1 MELGILRGLLIFDVL
16 GCLIEIIIS
25 INIDFDIKLECI
37 NLIYNYDRIEFYC
50 RKVIRLKYNRKW
62 LGGLEVWDGNKY
74 YNF

>member
-16 GCLIEIIIS
+16 GFLIEIIIS

-50 RKVIRLKYNRKW
+50 RKVIRLK
-62 LGGLEVWDGNKY
+62 
-74 YNF
+74 

>member
-16 GCLIEIIIS
+16 GFLIEIIIS

-50 RKVIRLKYNRKW
+50 RKVIRLKYNRK
-62 LGGLEVWDGNKY
+62 
-74 YNF
+74 

>member
-16 GCLIEIIIS
+16 GFLIEIIIS

-74 YNF
+74 YYF

>member
-50 RKVIRLKYNRKW
+50 RKVIRLK
-62 LGGLEVWDGNKY
+62 
-74 YNF
+74 

>member
-16 GCLIEIIIS
+16 RCLIEIIIS

-50 RKVIRLKYNRKW
+50 RKVIRLKFNRKW

-74 YNF
+74 YYF